1 MKVGFSVWNATKVMG
16 SALKSLIFSKEG
28 ILVFEGRVLT
38 FVSCPDFKTKTLRP
52 TTYPAEQ
59 KAVFISKNF
68 DKIQQLEDNVE
79 YIISFDG
86 LVLNVYKET
95 IYNHVLSI
103 VGESL

>member
-1 MKVGFSVWNATKVMG
+1 MKVGFANWNATKIRG
-16 SALKSLIFSKEG
+16 SALKSLVFSKEG

-38 FVSCPDFKTKTLRP
+38 FVSCPDFKSKTLRP
-52 TTYPAEQ
+52 TTYPAEH
-59 KAVFISKNF
+59 KAVFISKEF
-68 DKIQQLEDNVE
+68 DKLQQLEDNVE

-95 IYNHVLSI
+95 IYNPVLSI

>member
-1 MKVGFSVWNATKVMG
+1 MKVGFSVWNATKVTG

-38 FVSCPDFKTKTLRP
+38 FVSCPDFKSKTLRP
-52 TTYPAEQ
+52 TTYPAEH
-59 KAVFISKNF
+59 KSVFISRHF
-68 DKIQQLEDNVE
+68 DMVQQLEDNTE

-95 IYNHVLSI
+95 IYNHIMSI
-103 VGESL
+103 PGESL

>member
-1 MKVGFSVWNATKVMG
+1 MKVGHSVWNATKVMG

-38 FVSCPDFKTKTLRP
+38 FVSCPDFKSKTLRP
-52 TTYPAEQ
+52 TTFPAEN

-68 DKIQQLEDNVE
+68 DMVKNLEDNVE

-86 LVLNVYKET
+86 LFLNVYKET
-95 IYNHVLSI
+95 IYNHVMSI
-103 VGESL
+103 PGESL